1 MYDIIIAGGGP
12 AGMTAA
18 IYARRSGKS
27 VLLLEREGYGGQIAY
42 APRVEN
48 YPGVASLAACRY
60 LDGADV

>member
-48 YPGVASLAACRY
+48 
-60 LDGADV
+60 

>member
-12 AGMTAA
+12 AGMAAA

-48 YPGVASLAACRY
+48 YPGVASVG
-60 LDGADV
+60 GA